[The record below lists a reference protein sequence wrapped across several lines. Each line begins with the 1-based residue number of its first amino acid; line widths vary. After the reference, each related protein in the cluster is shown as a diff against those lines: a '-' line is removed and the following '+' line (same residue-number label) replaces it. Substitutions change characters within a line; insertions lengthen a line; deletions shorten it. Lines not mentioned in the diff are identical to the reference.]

1 MNIVYFRD
9 ADTNEVLL
17 INKNDWK
24 FEVGQVFNGFWC
36 CISTVTKVE
45 LDMQMDS
52 HWENGR
58 EVSDL
63 NIIQIVWF
71 KRVPIQF

>member
-1 MNIVYFRD
+1 MNIVYLRD
-9 ADTNEVLL
+9 ADTNEVLF

-24 FEVGQVFNGFWC
+24 FEVGQVFNGFWG

-45 LDMQMDS
+45 LNMQMDS
-52 HWENGR
+52 HWENGQ

-63 NIIQIVWF
+63 NIIQNVWV

>member
-1 MNIVYFRD
+1 MNIVYLRD

-24 FEVGQVFNGFWC
+24 FEVGQVFNGFWGC
-36 CISTVTKVE
+36 VSTVTNVE
-45 LDMQMDS
+45 LDMQIDS
-52 HWENGR
+52 HWENGH
-58 EVSDL
+58 EISDL
-63 NIIQIVWF
+63 NIIQNVWF

>member
-1 MNIVYFRD
+1 MNIVYLRD

-24 FEVGQVFNGFWC
+24 FEAGQVFNGFWG

-63 NIIQIVWF
+63 NIIQNVWV